1 MSEGPK
7 VKGNPLRLSVYL
19 LVASYIVGEFILPKY
34 LLIYPINLIGMIGLM
49 ISLIFFFSGFNIF
62 KSYKENPVPTST
74 SNRLIKTGIFAYTR
88 NPIYVSFVLFHFSM
102 FLVFENVMY
111 FLTSIGLAFWIHN
124 YVIKP
129 EEDYLLEVFSD
140 EYERYKVA
148 VSRWVFF

>member
-19 LVASYIVGEFILPKY
+19 LVVSYIVGEFILPKY
-34 LLIYPINLIGMIGLM
+34 VLIYPINLIGMIGLM

-111 FLTSIGLAFWIHN
+111 FLTSIGLAFWIHI

-129 EEDYLLEVFSD
+129 EEDYLLEIFSD
-140 EYERYKVA
+140 EYKRYMEA

>member
-7 VKGNPLRLSVYL
+7 IKGNPLRLSVYL
-19 LVASYIVGEFILPKY
+19 LAASYIVGEFILPKY

-129 EEDYLLEVFSD
+129 EEDYLLEIFSE
-140 EYERYKVA
+140 EYERYKAA
-148 VSRWVFF
+148 VSKWLFF